1 MFSYTSSRDFKA
13 QRFLGGAGLTDNHS
27 YRILSAGPSPE
38 DNTNILVK
46 KVFKTGEKQYFIE
59 QTTFDPSGKTV
70 HSIVSSLGHLDIAED
85 ISHREDQ
92 IRKQYRVMPSVA
104 SYSLFW
110 KQSAGTGNFFSLT
123 EGVHNKNFMSF
134 TEKINNYFLR
144 RDAFA
149 YLKNRWVF
157 N

>member
-13 QRFLGGAGLTDNHS
+13 QRFLGGAGLSDNHS

-38 DNTNILVK
+38 DDTKILVK

-59 QTTFDPSGKTV
+59 ETTFDPSGKTV
-70 HSIVSSLGHLDIAED
+70 HSHVHSLGHIDITEK
-85 ISHREDQ
+85 INHTEDQ
-92 IRKQYRVMPSVA
+92 IRKQFRAIPNLA

-110 KQSAGTGNFFSLT
+110 KQAAGLGNFFSLT
-123 EGVHNKNFMSF
+123 EGAHSKDNMGF
-134 TEKINNYFLR
+134 TERLNNYFLR
-144 RDAFA
+144 RDAFS
-149 YLKNRWVF
+149 YLRKRWTY